1 MLATRLVGA
10 TSAASNLPT
19 LTWIGAT
26 SIVSTTSSF
35 TFTGVDIGTPSASR
49 LVIVGA
55 SAYNGTARTLSSVT
69 IAGNST
75 TAHIG
80 TAVSA
85 SLPGGIV
92 SRADSTNST
101 ANIVVNFSGTCVECA
116 IFVWVVTNLDS
127 NTPVQA
133 LTDGGS
139 FSLNLNIEDDGP
151 YVALVRAATSS
162 NISWT
167 RITEDVDGVGSSG
180 IFASAASDIAT
191 STRTQTI
198 TAGSFSLG
206 RGFAVSWR

>member
-1 MLATRLVGA
+1 MLSTRLVGA

-19 LTWIGAT
+19 LNWLGAT

-35 TFTGVDIGTPSASR
+35 TFSGINIGTPSASR
-49 LVIVGA
+49 LVIVGV
-55 SAYNGTARTLSSVT
+55 SGFNSTTRTLSSVT

-85 SLPGGIV
+85 SFAGGIV

-101 ANIVVNFSGTCVECA
+101 ANIVVNFSGTCTQCA
-116 IFVWVVTNLDS
+116 IFVWVATNLNS

-139 FSLNLNIEDDGP
+139 FSLDLSVQNQGP
-151 YVALVRAATSS
+151 YVALVRASTSS
-162 NISWT
+162 NIAWT
-167 RITEDVDGVGSSG
+167 GITEDVDGVGSSG
-180 IFASAASDIAT
+180 EFASAASAIAS
-191 STRTQTI
+191 STTTQTI
-198 TAGSFSLG
+198 TAGIFSIG

>member
-10 TSAASNLPT
+10 TSAASTLPT

-26 SIVSTTSSF
+26 SIFSTKSSF
-35 TFTGVDIGTPSASR
+35 TFSGVDIGTPSASR

-55 SAYNGTARTLSSVT
+55 SAYNGQSRRLSSVT

-85 SLPGGIV
+85 SFAGGIV

-101 ANIVVNFSGTCVECA
+101 ADIVVNFTGTCTQCA
-116 IFVWVVTNLDS
+116 IFVWVATNLDS
-127 NTPVQA
+127 NTPIEA

-139 FSLNLNIEDDGP
+139 FSLGLDVEDEGP
-151 YVALVRAATSS
+151 YVALVRANTSN
-162 NISWT
+162 NITWSG
-167 RITEDVDGVGSSG
+167 ITEDVDGVGTSP
-180 IFASAASDIAT
+180 IFASAASGIAT
-191 STRTQTI
+191 STKTQTI
-198 TAGSFSLG
+198 TATTFSLS

>member
-10 TSAASNLPT
+10 TSAASTLPT

-35 TFTGVDIGTPSASR
+35 TFSGVDIGTPSPSR

-55 SAYNGTARTLSSVT
+55 SAYNSTSRRLNSVT

-85 SLPGGIV
+85 SFPGGIV
-92 SRADSTNST
+92 SRADFTNST
-101 ANIVVNFSGTCVECA
+101 ADIVVNFTGNCTQCA
-116 IFVWVVTNLDS
+116 IFVWVATNLDS
-127 NTPVQA
+127 NTPIEA
-133 LTDGGS
+133 LTDSGV
-139 FSLNLNIEDDGP
+139 FSLSLDVEDDGP

-167 RITEDVDGVGSSG
+167 GITEDVDGVGSSG
-180 IFASAASDIAT
+180 IFASAASAIAT
-191 STRTQTI
+191 STTTQTI
-198 TAGSFSLG
+198 TARTFSAS